1 MVTKSLRLELMAWL
15 LLPMGGLVLVNSWL
29 THASARETARLITDH
44 TLLASAR
51 SIAEQVRTQD
61 GVLEATIPPSALEM
75 FASED
80 HDWVVYRILDP
91 KGGLLAGSSEL
102 ELPPVPPGD
111 LEPVYFDGRFR
122 AEKVRAVAMA
132 QPVILSAGSQ
142 LVLVVLGETLRG
154 RDRMEAS
161 LWTSAFWQQAVLLA
175 LAASLIWF
183 GLDRGLAPL
192 LRLRDAVLGRRPDD
206 LEPFP
211 ANSVQGE
218 IRPLVLALND
228 FMHRLEQKIARER
241 RFLANAAH
249 QLRTPLAVL
258 KTQTGYGLREPDPA
272 GKDET
277 LRAVDAGI
285 DALSRLTN
293 QLLVLAR
300 TEPDDASAIV
310 GPVDLVALTSAVLG
324 EMAPRAL
331 DRGLDLGFEALIPEA
346 SVASNATL
354 LQELVANLVDNA
366 IRCSRPGDT
375 ITVSIARERVG
386 ILLAVEDTGPGLP
399 DSEKE
404 RVFERFYR
412 APGSAGDGSGLGLA
426 IVREIASL
434 SGGTVR
440 LANRS
445 SGSGLRAEVY
455 LLPSTPV
462 A

>member
-1 MVTKSLRLELMAWL
+1 
-15 LLPMGGLVLVNSWL
+15 
-29 THASARETARLITDH
+29 
-44 TLLASAR
+44 
-51 SIAEQVRTQD
+51 
-61 GVLEATIPPSALEM
+61 M
-75 FASED
+75 FASQD

-102 ELPPVPPGD
+102 ELPPVRPEN

-132 QPVILSAGSQ
+132 QPVILSKGSQ
-142 LVLVVLGETLRG
+142 LVLVVVGQTLRG

-192 LRLRDAVLGRRPDD
+192 LRLRDAVLCRRPDD

-211 ANSVQGE
+211 VNLLQGE

-258 KTQTGYGLREPDPA
+258 KTQIGYGLREPDPI

-277 LRAVDAGI
+277 LRAVDVGI

-300 TEPDDASAIV
+300 TEPGDASAIV

-331 DRGLDLGFEALIPEA
+331 DRGLDLGFEAMIPEA
-346 SVASNATL
+346 SVDSDATL

-366 IRCSRPGDT
+366 IRCTRPGDT
-375 ITVSIARERVG
+375 ITVSISRNEGG
-386 ILLAVEDTGPGLP
+386 IGLTVRIPGQACPTVRKSGFLSAFIGRQDRLAAAAASVSLSSGRLQACP
-399 DSEKE
+399 
-404 RVFERFYR
+404 V
-412 APGSAGDGSGLGLA
+412 APFGSPTAPMAAGLGLKS
-426 IVREIASL
+426 I
-434 SGGTVR
+434 
-440 LANRS
+440 
-445 SGSGLRAEVY
+445 
-455 LLPSTPV
+455 
-462 A
+462 